1 MDLQRVLKELNEEKE
16 ILDNKLIDA
25 YLMAEC
31 GDKEAEDSIEELIGE
46 ILMIKRIMNDLQK
59 DGIEGEMARFLYE
72 KIVEGNFNKY

>member
-16 ILDNKLIDA
+16 ILNDKLIDA

-46 ILMIKRIMNDLQK
+46 ILMINHIINDLQK
-59 DGIEGEMARFLYE
+59 DGIEGEMARRLY
-72 KIVEGNFNKY
+72 KMVVEGNFNKY

>member
-25 YLMAEC
+25 YFMAEC

>member
-25 YLMAEC
+25 YFMAEC

-46 ILMIKRIMNDLQK
+46 ILMINRIMNDLQI
-59 DGIEGEMARFLYE
+59 DGIKGEMARRLY
-72 KIVEGNFNKY
+72 KMVVEGDFGKY

>member
-1 MDLQRVLKELNEEKE
+1 MDLQRVLKELNEEIE
-16 ILDNKLIDA
+16 ILNDKLIDT

-46 ILMIKRIMNDLQK
+46 IRMIKRIMNDLQK

-72 KIVEGNFNKY
+72 KIIEDGFKKY

>member
-46 ILMIKRIMNDLQK
+46 ILMINHIINDLQK
-59 DGIEGEMARFLYE
+59 DGIEGGMARRLY
-72 KIVEGNFNKY
+72 KMVVEGDFGKY

>member
-1 MDLQRVLKELNEEKE
+1 MDLQRVLKELDEEIE
-16 ILDNKLIDA
+16 ILNDKLIDA

-31 GDKEAEDSIEELIGE
+31 GDKEAEDSIEDLIGE

-72 KIVEGNFNKY
+72 KMVEGNFNKY

>member
-72 KIVEGNFNKY
+72 KIVEGNFGKY